1 MAFSKTKTMKHILI
15 KIAALSFVLVQIIGC
30 KTKEVTPTG
39 DAAVNNWVLANMQ
52 YWYYW
57 NDKIPANTDKN
68 LTPDKYFDSML
79 YKYDATLRPDGDR
92 FSWINPSAADLTAS
106 LSGESKS
113 TGAEFQFYRKAN
125 TDELGARILY
135 VFPGT
140 PAAQAGLKRGDVVAK
155 MAVDGTIITGANYS
169 SVLTSGSEIA
179 FTIGTYDA
187 TSGFAAT
194 ATTKTVKTL
203 VLQEDPIF
211 MDSVYV
217 RNNKKI
223 GYIVYNQFVKE
234 PNGANNSLYDRKMD
248 GIFAKFKATGVNELV
263 LDLRYNPGGYLSS
276 ALNLASLIGRGISS
290 NKLMYRTEY
299 NKAVTPDITKQYG
312 EKFFVTNFIDK
323 TENLGGN
330 LSRVIILTSKR
341 SASASEMIINA
352 LKPYMPV
359 FLIGDVTVGKNVGSI
374 TIKDDKNV
382 IKWGMQPIVLKTFNS
397 ANQSEFTAGF
407 KPDMSVVESLA
418 QPMVAFGDLK
428 DPLLNEAFFQILG
441 SRPAR
446 RGIVEPLEI
455 DRQTVYS
462 TIESKAGGS
471 NMFVELKK

>member
-1 MAFSKTKTMKHILI
+1 MKKILGTV
-15 KIAALSFVLVQIIGC
+15 AVLTFVLLQIIGC
-30 KTKEVTPTG
+30 KTKEVAPTG
-39 DAAVNNWVLANMQ
+39 DAAINDWIVGNMQ

-57 NDKIPANTDKN
+57 NDKIPAN
-68 LTPDKYFDSML
+68 PDKSLSPDKLFDSIL

-106 LSGESKS
+106 LSGESKT
-113 TGAEFQFYRKAN
+113 TGAEFQLYRKAN

-135 VFPGT
+135 VFPNT
-140 PAAQAGLKRGDVVAK
+140 PAAQAGLKRGDVIAK
-155 MAVDGTIITGANYS
+155 MTIDGTVLTATNYS
-169 SVLTSGSEIA
+169 SILSSGSEIV

-187 TSGFAAT
+187 TNGFAAT
-194 ATTKTVKTL
+194 TTTKTSKTL
-203 VLQEDPIF
+203 VFQEDPIF
-211 MDSVYV
+211 MDSIYV

-234 PNGANNSLYDRKMD
+234 PNGAGNAFYDKKMD
-248 GIFAKFKATGVNELV
+248 GIFAKFKAAGVNELV

-276 ALNLASLIGRGISS
+276 ALNLASLIGAGISS

-299 NKAVTPDITKQYG
+299 NKTVSPDITKQYG
-312 EKFFVTNFIDK
+312 DKFFTTNFLDK
-323 TENLGGN
+323 TENLGGS

-341 SASASEMIINA
+341 SASASEMVINA
-352 LKPYMPV
+352 LKPYMSV

-407 KPDMSVVESLA
+407 KPDVSVVESLA

-446 RGIVEPLEI
+446 RGVVEAAEI

>member
-1 MAFSKTKTMKHILI
+1 MKQILI
-15 KIAALSFVLVQIIGC
+15 KIVASIFVLVQLVSC
-30 KTKEVTPTG
+30 RKEAIVTPATTTE
-39 DAAVNNWVLANMQ
+39 VNNWIVENMK

-57 NDKIPANTDKN
+57 NDKIPAN
-68 LTPDKYFDSML
+68 PDKSLAPDKLFDSIL
-79 YKYDATLRPDGDR
+79 YKYDATIRPDGDR
-92 FSWINPSAADLTAS
+92 FSWINESAEALTAS

-113 TGAEFQFYRKAN
+113 TGAEFQLYRKAN
-125 TDELGARILY
+125 TDDLAARILY
-135 VFPGT
+135 VFPNT
-140 PAAQAGLKRGDVVAK
+140 PAAQAGVKRGDIIAK
-155 MAVDGTIITGANYS
+155 LTIDGQVLTGTNYS
-169 SVLTSGSEIA
+169 SILSSGSEAI

-187 TSGFAAT
+187 TNGFVAT
-194 ATTKTVKTL
+194 TTTKTSKTL
-203 VLQEDPIF
+203 VFQEDPIF

-217 RNNKKI
+217 RSNKKI
-223 GYIVYNQFVKE
+223 GYIVYNQFVTE
-234 PNGANNSLYDRKMD
+234 PNGAKNGLYDKKMD
-248 GIFAKFKATGVNELV
+248 GIFAKFKAAGVNELV

-276 ALNLASLIGRGISS
+276 ALNLASLIGKNTSS

-299 NKAVTPDITKQYG
+299 NKTVSPDLIKQYG
-312 EKFFVTNFIDK
+312 DKFFTTNFLDK

-352 LKPYMPV
+352 LKPYMSV

-374 TIKDDKNV
+374 TIKDDKGA

-407 KPDMSVVESLA
+407 KPDVSVIESLA

-446 RGIVEPLEI
+446 RGIVEAIEI
-455 DRQTVYS
+455 DRQAVYS

-471 NMFVELKK
+471 NMFVELNK